1 MAPFTP
7 WILSRTG
14 WNSLVIG
21 SIPRI
26 PCGRIKREPVKSAPR
41 KVGKPNCSPLP
52 PTRHE
57 RGTCTVALGK
67 RKSRDVPCNP
77 LAPAPTQWSHA
88 RCPRLP
94 MYDITHASKFKQ
106 NPHPFSIDIYFPVH
120 YTRETQ
126 CHICASVIAMIGGW
140 DREKVDCISADGG
153 GFKGQIPR

>member
-7 WILSRTG
+7 WIPSRIG
-14 WNSLVIG
+14 LDSLVIG
-21 SIPRI
+21 SIPWISQRTHKT
-26 PCGRIKREPVKSAPR
+26 GAGKSAPR

-52 PTRHE
+52 ATRQQ

-67 RKSRDVPCNP
+67 RKSRDVPCNS
-77 LAPAPTQWSHA
+77 LAPAPTQWSHD

-120 YTRETQ
+120 YTKNQ
-126 CHICASVIAMIGGW
+126 SHICASVTAMIGGW
-140 DREKVDCISADGG
+140 DREKVDCISADQG
-153 GFKGQIPR
+153 GFEGQIPR